1 MPEELPFLVLLLPF
15 PDGRSLS
22 AVLLVS
28 RSNLRPSEEGD
39 LRGCCSAGEDEAA
52 ALDGEGPPPF
62 VPSREKTLGLPPLG
76 VPLLPL
82 ESRLSFAP

>member
-1 MPEELPFLVLLLPF
+1 LVLLLPF

-39 LRGCCSAGEDEAA
+39 LRGCCSAGDEDEAA
-52 ALDGEGPPPF
+52 VLDGEGPPPL

-76 VPLLPL
+76 VPLLLL

>member
-1 MPEELPFLVLLLPF
+1 MNCKLLYVKFEPYQGKM
-15 PDGRSLS
+15 DSY
-22 AVLLVS
+22 LLVS

-82 ESRLSFAP
+82 LQKG